1 MSLFKTLFALGL
13 TLTAFSNVAS
23 AGVFIEPSIGYRS
36 HTLKTTDLLMTTTE
50 IKMSTPVYGL
60 KFGYRSMM
68 GIDVNLAYDYS
79 SGKAEISG
87 PAEKNDFTQST
98 GSVQL
103 GVSALGALKIY
114 LGYGLLNELKIAG
127 LDKDATMITLQDFSG
142 QTPVYNDPTS
152 PAGKPSI
159 AQYIKKILM
168 VSDNDAFNRLY
179 EFLGQEYINTELQ
192 KRGYGDVQILHR
204 MGIFLTEECLKK

>member
-13 TLTAFSNVAS
+13 TLTAFSNVAT

-36 HTLKTTDLLMTTTE
+36 HTLKTADLVMTTTE
-50 IKMSTPVYGL
+50 IKMSSPVYGL
-60 KFGYRSMM
+60 KLGYRSMM

-87 PAEKNDFTQST
+87 AAEKNDFTQST

-114 LGYGLLNELKIAG
+114 LGYGLLNELKIAEN
-127 LDKDATMITLQDFSG
+127 ATVGDMKLSG
-142 QTPVYNDPTS
+142 QAYQAGLQFKLFPMVMLGLQYNLNQYKTVS
-152 PAGKPSI
+152 GRNFIAGEQVDTYFNKIDSQDYSI
-159 AQYIKKILM
+159 S
-168 VSDNDAFNRLY
+168 VSTAF
-179 EFLGQEYINTELQ
+179 
-192 KRGYGDVQILHR
+192 
-204 MGIFLTEECLKK
+204 